1 MPRRARLKIPGV
13 TVHLIQRA
21 MAGQSCFFQDADYRF
36 YVESLTELAARFN
49 VAVHAYALLENEV
62 HILATPKDAD
72 GVSWLMKHLSQRY
85 VQYVNQAHGRTGSL
99 WEGRFRSSLLGG
111 SDYILA
117 CYRYIEQAPV
127 RAGLVAQARQYAWS
141 SYRCNAEG
149 KANAAVTPHK
159 LFQKLGSDAAAR
171 NVAYRTLCKA
181 ALPDGMLETLRRASN
196 GAHVLG
202 NAKFIAQIETEAG
215 YKVTR
220 GKVGRPQASAA

>member
-21 MAGQSCFFQDADYRF
+21 AADQACFFQDADYRF
-36 YVESLTELAARFN
+36 YLDSLAELAARFN
-49 VAVHAYALLENEV
+49 CTIHAYALLQSEV

-85 VQYVNQAHGRTGSL
+85 VQYVNQTYDRNGSL
-99 WEGRFRSSLLGG
+99 WEGRFRSSLLQGA
-111 SDYILA
+111 DYILA
-117 CYRYIEQAPV
+117 CYRFIETAPV
-127 RAGLVAQARQYAWS
+127 RAGLVNHARMYPWS

-149 KANAAVTPHK
+149 KANTLISPHK
-159 LFQKLGSDAAAR
+159 LYQKLAADAAAR
-171 NVAYRTLCKA
+171 SLAYRALCKT
-181 ALPDGMLETLRRASN
+181 ALPANMQEILRRSSN

-202 NAKFIAQIETEAG
+202 NAKFVAQIEAEVG

-220 GKVGRPQASAA
+220 GKVGRPASD